1 MSGSLPRSR
10 CTDLAPDSLAE
21 LHPAELRPAELR
33 PAELHPAELHPAEL
47 HPAELRPAESH
58 PAQLLCRRF
67 GDPCTT
73 RQATWGVPT
82 TCEACMDCTS
92 TQDVHQKERWHDC
105 TSA

>member
-10 CTDLAPDSLAE
+10 CTDLAPDSLAG
-21 LHPAELRPAELR
+21 
-33 PAELHPAELHPAEL
+33 LHPAEL
-47 HPAELRPAESH
+47 HPAELRLAELHPAESH
-58 PAQLLCRRF
+58 PAELRPAETHPAQLLCHRF

-92 TQDVHQKERWHDC
+92 TQDVHQNRKM
-105 TSA
+105 A